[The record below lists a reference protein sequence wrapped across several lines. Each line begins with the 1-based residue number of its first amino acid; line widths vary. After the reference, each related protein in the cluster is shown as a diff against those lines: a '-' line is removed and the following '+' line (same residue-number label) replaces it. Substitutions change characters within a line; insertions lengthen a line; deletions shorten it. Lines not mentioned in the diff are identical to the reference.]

1 MTDPTFTGRVEALLS
16 EGYGAEDIGLKL
28 ECGAD
33 LVRREITRLRDKG
46 RLAEMF
52 RPKVKA

>member
-1 MTDPTFTGRVEALLS
+1 MTAPTLTGRVMALLA
-16 EGYGAEDIGLKL
+16 EGYGAEDIALKL

-33 LVRREITRLRDKG
+33 LVRREIKRLRQEG

-52 RPKVKA
+52 QPKVKA